1 MDSCLRQPVD
11 FRDISEFRRQ
21 SRSGGG
27 LWIIIILVDFPL
39 EEPEPEQVQRGLRH
53 WRPVGGGEEEKEEK
67 VCETKV
73 AIF

>member
-1 MDSCLRQPVD
+1 MKIDSIGGVD
-11 FRDISEFRRQ
+11 RGVDRGFLLKEWES
-21 SRSGGG
+21 G
-27 LWIIIILVDFPL
+27 LWIVIILVDFPL